1 MFIIHNRLQFKI
13 NENIYKKLEI
23 SRILKFIDMG
33 ANSVIQRVQLHAPE
47 TAPRTRCN
55 DNCQISAI
63 PRVIYSINIIKGKTS
78 TELNIVQI
86 SLQHVAVSQK
96 M

>member
-1 MFIIHNRLQFKI
+1 
-13 NENIYKKLEI
+13 
-23 SRILKFIDMG
+23 MG
-33 ANSVIQRVQLHAPE
+33 ANSVVQRVQLRAPE
-47 TAPRTRCN
+47 TDARAFCN

-86 SLQHVAVSQK
+86 SLQHVAVTQK